1 MATSLER
8 GVATNEGDVGIFGF
22 TDLANVWFGFPVFAL
37 ENCGFSVWG
46 PPRFAGFLE
55 CSLWFSIFVNKDGVF
70 SGLLS
75 SACVAKKV
83 TKTGAKT
90 GVIPS

>member
-1 MATSLER
+1 MR
-8 GVATNEGDVGIFGF
+8 GT
-22 TDLANVWFGFPVFAL
+22 L
-37 ENCGFSVWG
+37 GFSVLQIWPMFGSVFRFSHLKTAVFRFWG